1 MSYWKG
7 LMIAVAIDL
16 IWIMGCSLVATEPVD
31 AVRVEELNVIGNL
44 EDSFMEHLQEQPTDV
59 DAMAKLADLYMRNG
73 WYEAAIGPL
82 ARALQLDPSRR
93 GLWSAL
99 DTAIEK
105 SGRAKMTDKE
115 LTEKAAGFVEA
126 VEMKRRRSLCRP
138 SPPPLF
144 AAVLFR
150 RRLY

>member
-7 LMIAVAIDL
+7 LGVAVAIDL
-16 IWIMGCSLVATEPVD
+16 IWIMGCPLLATEPKTI
-31 AVRVEELNVIGNL
+31 AVQRVNVVGNL

-82 ARALQLDPSRR
+82 ARGLQLDPSRR
-93 GLWSAL
+93 GLWAAL
-99 DTAIEK
+99 DTAIRK
-105 SGRAKMTDKE
+105 SGRVKMTDKE

-126 VEMKRRRSLCRP
+126 VEMWGHGC
-138 SPPPLF
+138 
-144 AAVLFR
+144 
-150 RRLY
+150 